1 MKLFTKEQQKL
12 YGNVKIFYIC
22 KEKPLLFYRI
32 PKGHLELYQIAPKN
46 LIIDIWKGP
55 NAFEL
60 ADVSCYKRVPSSL
73 IWNLT
78 AANVLEIY
86 FR

>member
-46 LIIDIWKGP
+46 LIIDI
-55 NAFEL
+55 
-60 ADVSCYKRVPSSL
+60 
-73 IWNLT
+73 
-78 AANVLEIY
+78 
-86 FR
+86 